1 MNNKKKKK
9 GLGLVAKKGMA
20 GYVFILPFL
29 IGAVF
34 LFLPAVVQSFI
45 YSFNTVT
52 IELDGIKMEYVGIQN
67 YYDAFMTD
75 TQFRVILMT
84 AAKGM
89 IVDTIII
96 MLFSFFIAIVL
107 NQKFIGRGFAR
118 MVFFLPV
125 ILSVGIVANME
136 EANELYNAMGIVE
149 ESTAGGFDQ
158 LGMGAMFSTQMV
170 LGNLGIPSN
179 ISTFIMTT
187 INNTYNIVNS
197 SGVQI
202 LLFLSALQSI
212 SPSLFEA
219 AKVEGATK
227 WEEFWKITFP
237 MLTPMLLVNVVYT
250 IIDTFVSPNYGV
262 MSYVQDKMY
271 STGSA
276 AGMGFT
282 AAVSWIYFAIILV
295 VLGVVTAIISK
306 RVSYLE

>member
-1 MNNKKKKK
+1 MKKKK
-9 GLGLVAKKGMA
+9 GMGLVAKKGLS
-20 GYVFILPFL
+20 GYLFILPFL
-29 IGAVF
+29 IGVAF
-34 LFLPAVVQSFI
+34 IFLPAVVQSFI
-45 YSFNTVT
+45 YSLNTVT
-52 IELDGIKMEYVGIQN
+52 IELDGIKTEYVGFKN

-84 AAKGM
+84 ATKG
-89 IVDTIII
+89 ILVDTAIII
-96 MLFSFFIAIVL
+96 LFSFFIANVL
-107 NQKFIGRGFAR
+107 NQKFIGRGVTR
-118 MVFFLPV
+118 MIFFLPV

-136 EANELYNAMGIVE
+136 EANAAYNAMGIVGE
-149 ESTAGGFDQ
+149 ETAGGFDQ
-158 LGMGAMFSTQMV
+158 LGMGAMFSTAMV
-170 LGNLGIPSN
+170 LSNLGLPTS
-179 ISTFIMTT
+179 ISSFIMTT

-202 LLFLSALQSI
+202 LLFLSALQGI

-250 IIDTFVSPNYGV
+250 IIDTFINPNYGV
-262 MSYVQDKMY
+262 MSYVQGKMY

-276 AGMGFT
+276 AGMGFA